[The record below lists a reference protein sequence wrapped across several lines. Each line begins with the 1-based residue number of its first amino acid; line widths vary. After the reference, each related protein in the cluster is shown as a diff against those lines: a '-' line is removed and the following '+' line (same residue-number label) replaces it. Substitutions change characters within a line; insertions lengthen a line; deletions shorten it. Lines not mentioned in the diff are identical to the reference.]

1 MRKTDQE
8 KMWEVFV
15 ESSNGGVISTGG
27 PLKAGGG
34 SSAPKTSKDNDDEDA
49 EDTDGDS
56 YEDGEDELQDILN
69 KCHSGDITPEEA
81 HKHITKMMKG
91 DNEEDAENV
100 KRPSRDKSI
109 DGFLKN
115 QGERPLAHGK
125 GPPSVKRHS
134 GEKETAKFR
143 KAAGFS
149 GKRTPD
155 VSRDV

>member
-1 MRKTDQE
+1 
-8 KMWEVFV
+8 
-15 ESSNGGVISTGG
+15 
-27 PLKAGGG
+27 
-34 SSAPKTSKDNDDEDA
+34 
-49 EDTDGDS
+49 
-56 YEDGEDELQDILN
+56 
-69 KCHSGDITPEEA
+69 
-81 HKHITKMMKG
+81 MMKG
-91 DNEEDAENV
+91 DKEEDAENV

-115 QGERPLAHGK
+115 KGERPLAHGK

>member
-8 KMWEVFV
+8 LMWEAFT

-34 SSAPKTSKDNDDEDA
+34 SSAPKTSNDNGDEDA

-91 DNEEDAENV
+91 EDEDEEKNVKRFTAQKATDKMRGQFTKDKSAANV
-100 KRPSRDKSI
+100 KRPSPDRSV
-109 DGFLKN
+109 
-115 QGERPLAHGK
+115 QG
-125 GPPSVKRHS
+125 VKRNTS
-134 GEKETAKFR
+134 APQQGM
-143 KAAGFS
+143 
-149 GKRTPD
+149 
-155 VSRDV
+155 